1 MISVINYTGRF
12 LFTALFVIINNF
24 LKRCHHLIHHFFLKK
39 KRTFNK
45 RNYTSPLLNHIKGNT
60 SSFGSA
66 IQVLPS
72 DIRKYFSSFQLDYC
86 CCGCFYLLLKIVFF
100 MDVNSYVEKKV
111 DLNLNLCTVPVNGIS
126 SQFFNNV
133 VETTTRKVTKIVYQ
147 GSCHSIYSMGLLL

>member
-24 LKRCHHLIHHFFLKK
+24 LKRCHHLIHHFFFK

-45 RNYTSPLLNHIKGNT
+45 RNYNSPLLNYIKGNT

-72 DIRKYFSSFQLDYC
+72 DIRKYFSSFLITAVAVVFISVIENCIFY
-86 CCGCFYLLLKIVFF
+86 GCKF
-100 MDVNSYVEKKV
+100 
-111 DLNLNLCTVPVNGIS
+111 
-126 SQFFNNV
+126 
-133 VETTTRKVTKIVYQ
+133 
-147 GSCHSIYSMGLLL
+147 